1 MSPRALNEQ
10 PFEFGDWRVEPARG
24 VLAALD
30 GGAETHV
37 EPRLMDLLL
46 LFAGSAGR
54 VLGKD
59 EIIEG
64 VWGGRAVGDDT
75 LAAAVSRLRSALRE
89 TPERR
94 YIETL
99 PKRGYRMVMAQYP
112 PRGAAR
118 VDAETPPKAAAL
130 VAQGR
135 AARAAPFA
143 AAQAQARLYFEAAV
157 AEAPAW
163 APAHVGLAETLAAQ
177 HVMGQ
182 GGGSGGSGS
191 LAAAK
196 ASAHAAVGLDAG
208 LAPAWSVLGL
218 VTLLADRDFAAGDAP
233 LRRAI
238 ALDPGLSSA
247 HSHRAFGFAAIG
259 RFVEAEREARRA
271 VELEPVSLLARG
283 ALLQILLAA
292 RRYRQAVAAANE
304 ALALSPLSSEG
315 WYAKGW
321 AYVLSGDEAAG
332 VEALLKGLEFWGIDL
347 DQIARLRGLHAQGGF
362 AALCAGG
369 ADLFET
375 QKVMFTPRLTD
386 VAFLRAAAGQPDQ
399 AFAALLRPPTRR
411 SALAPPP
418 GTRAP
423 GALSVAPQGNPK
435 VSVRPPQT
443 PCGPARPSCRRQ
455 PGRFQCVQASSRA
468 APSPSPP
475 PRPSVSPSW
484 PSARASG
491 ASWP

>member
-1 MSPRALNEQ
+1 MSPQALNEQ

-24 VLAALD
+24 VLAALSD
-30 GGAETHV
+30 GAETHV

-64 VWGGRAVGDDT
+64 VWGRVVGDDT
-75 LAAAVSRLRSALRE
+75 LAAAISRLRSALRE

-99 PKRGYRMVMAQYP
+99 PKRGYRLVIAQKAGTGGY
-112 PRGAAR
+112 R
-118 VDAETPPKAAAL
+118 AEAEAPPKAAAL

-135 AARAAPFA
+135 AALAAPFA
-143 AAQAQARLYFEAAV
+143 ASQAQARLYFEAAV
-157 AEAPAW
+157 AEAPGW

-182 GGGSGGSGS
+182 GRAQGGGGA

-196 ASAHAAVGLDAG
+196 ASAHAAVGLDAT
-208 LAPAWSVLGL
+208 LAPAWSILGL
-218 VTLLADRDFAAGDAP
+218 TTLLADRDFAPADEA
-233 LRRAI
+233 LRRAV
-238 ALDPGLSSA
+238 ALDPELASA
-247 HSHRAFGFAAIG
+247 HSHRAFAFSAVG

-271 VELEPVSLLARG
+271 VDLEPVSLMARG
-283 ALLQILLAA
+283 ALLQILLTA

-304 ALALSPLSSEG
+304 ALGLSPLSSEG

-332 VEALLKGLEFWGIDL
+332 VEALLKGLELWGIDHAQL
-347 DQIARLRGLHAQGGF
+347 ERLRALHAQGGF
-362 AALCAGG
+362 PALCAGG

-386 VAFLRAAAGQPDQ
+386 VAFLRAGAGQPDQ
-399 AFAALLRPPTRR
+399 AFAALHAAAELDDPFLVFLPWLPYCDPLRDDPRWPRLLERVRR
-411 SALAPPP
+411 
-418 GTRAP
+418 
-423 GALSVAPQGNPK
+423 
-435 VSVRPPQT
+435 VR
-443 PCGPARPSCRRQ
+443 
-455 PGRFQCVQASSRA
+455 
-468 APSPSPP
+468 
-475 PRPSVSPSW
+475 
-484 PSARASG
+484 
-491 ASWP
+491 